1 MFSRWH
7 AGNASLKLMVTR
19 QCFWH
24 GGHGC
29 WHVGTTDQG
38 ALSQRSRQTL
48 TLTKRW
54 LKEPHSLHAL
64 TSHPIPSLKTSTV
77 ALAQCSQ
84 GNVHAHTCSLLS
96 ATFPTS
102 TPTVGESMT
111 EDQLR
116 SAGGLGL
123 YCLLPSHRLL
133 TVRWQASFKYCDS
146 HCVCRSPPRGNTS

>member
-1 MFSRWH
+1 
-7 AGNASLKLMVTR
+7 MVTR
-19 QCFWH
+19 PCFWH

-54 LKEPHSLHAL
+54 LKEPRSLHAL
-64 TSHPIPSLKTSTV
+64 TSLPFQSHPSKRARSLV
-77 ALAQCSQ
+77 QCSQ
-84 GNVHAHTCSLLS
+84 GNVHAHTCALLS
-96 ATFPTS
+96 ATFPNS

-111 EDQLR
+111 EDRLR
-116 SAGGLGL
+116 SAGRLGP

-133 TVRWQASFKYCDS
+133 TVHRQTSFKYCDS
-146 HCVCRSPPRGNTS
+146 HCVCRSPPRSNTS